1 MRFRTTQDTIF
12 FVLVIYTFARIAAL
26 GTEIE
31 VASSRADENGESAP
45 CAQTTERISESFPF
59 HTEKS
64 AEAMQRV
71 LSEKYGLQT
80 QVVKWEGRRN
90 CEA

>member
-1 MRFRTTQDTIF
+1 MKEKKQMFTGRFFLKVPGKRQYF
-12 FVLVIYTFARIAAL
+12 KLA
-26 GTEIE
+26 G
-31 VASSRADENGESAP
+31 SRADENGESAP